1 MNRFEI
7 NFENTHILF
16 FFSFEGIRINAIRL
30 KHILYTEMEIPREIT
45 MAKTNKF
52 PSNYSFHSNLSPGS
66 SDKYISELHVPTKT
80 AHKL

>member
-30 KHILYTEMEIPREIT
+30 KHILYTGMEISREIT
-45 MAKTNKF
+45 MAKRINF
-52 PSNYSFHSNLSPGS
+52 PQIIPSIPIYHG
-66 SDKYISELHVPTKT
+66 DKYISELHVPTKT